1 VIIEAGPVNMAMY
14 DKGEKEDLSERE
26 AQNFQKFIVN
36 EAPY

>member
-1 VIIEAGPVNMAMY
+1 MAMY

-36 EAPY
+36 EARTNGLAP